1 MDNFIAHILVVDD
14 DDGIRSLVKKYLNEN
29 KYLVTTA
36 VSAEDA
42 TEKVKI
48 IKFDL
53 LVLDI
58 MMPGKSGLE
67 FIQEN
72 KNKLE
77 TPVILLTAKGEANE
91 RIEGLEIGADD
102 YLPKPFE
109 PKELIL
115 RIQNIINKT
124 KQNDQLR
131 VIEFDDIKI
140 DLNKQMIIK
149 KDTEYKINN
158 TEKVILEKM
167 INNPGKTFSREDIGV
182 LINLDKERSIDVIIT
197 RLRKKLRLIQKI
209 QNFYK
214 PLEEQDMF
222 YGLNKFVKNILP
234 KRLFYRAL
242 LIVAVPVIVL
252 QIVVTF
258 VFFDSLWIK
267 TNKGMTKAVVNE
279 ISTFIEVYNDE
290 IYNKNEITNLFSIY
304 QDLNIEFIQ
313 DNDFNYNHDERWFSP
328 IDRTLRRELK
338 SRYGTSEFWF
348 DTTGY
353 KELIDIRIK
362 YQDGYFKFLIPRD
375 RVTSSSARI
384 FALWIT
390 VPALIMVLISLIFLK
405 NQTRP
410 ITNLARAAE
419 KFGKG
424 EEIEE
429 FKPSGAAEI
438 RQAGYEFDKM
448 RKRII
453 RHLNQRSEMLS
464 GISHDLRTPLTRM
477 KLQIAF
483 IKEKELANKLS
494 EDINEMEKML
504 NEYLQFTSSAYLEK
518 DEIFDL
524 SELIQEIIKKYNN
537 DNISFKI
544 PSRIH
549 INGRKNLIKRC
560 INNLIDNAIKYGDKV
575 VVELNKNNN
584 NLFLKVEDNGPGIP
598 EKEYDNV
605 FKPFY
610 KIDKGRADSKSS
622 VGLGLSIASDIIRSH
637 GGNIK
642 LEKSSLKG
650 LGVKIFL
657 PV

>member
-1 MDNFIAHILVVDD
+1 
-14 DDGIRSLVKKYLNEN
+14 
-29 KYLVTTA
+29 
-36 VSAEDA
+36 
-42 TEKVKI
+42 
-48 IKFDL
+48 
-53 LVLDI
+53 
-58 MMPGKSGLE
+58 
-67 FIQEN
+67 
-72 KNKLE
+72 
-77 TPVILLTAKGEANE
+77 
-91 RIEGLEIGADD
+91 
-102 YLPKPFE
+102 
-109 PKELIL
+109 
-115 RIQNIINKT
+115 
-124 KQNDQLR
+124 
-131 VIEFDDIKI
+131 
-140 DLNKQMIIK
+140 
-149 KDTEYKINN
+149 
-158 TEKVILEKM
+158 
-167 INNPGKTFSREDIGV
+167 
-182 LINLDKERSIDVIIT
+182 
-197 RLRKKLRLIQKI
+197 
-209 QNFYK
+209 
-214 PLEEQDMF
+214 MF
-222 YGLNKFVKNILP
+222 YGLSKFVKNILP

-242 LIVAVPVIVL
+242 LIVAIPVIVL
-252 QIVVTF
+252 QLVITF

-279 ISTFIEVYNDE
+279 INTFIKVYNDE
-290 IYNKNEITNLFSIY
+290 IYDKNEITNLFSIY
-304 QDLNIEFIQ
+304 QDLNIEIIEN
-313 DNDFNYNHDERWFSP
+313 DNFDYEHDERWFSP

-348 DTTGY
+348 DTTNY

-362 YQDGYFKFLIPRD
+362 YQNGYFKFLIPKD

-410 ITNLARAAE
+410 ITNLAKAAE

-504 NEYLQFTSSAYLEK
+504 NEYLQFASSAYLEK

-524 SELIQEIIKKYNN
+524 SELIQNLIIKYNN
-537 DNISFKI
+537 NNIFFKV
-544 PSRIH
+544 PSKIY

-560 INNLIDNAIKYGDKV
+560 INNLIDNAIKYGEKV
-575 VVELNKNNN
+575 IIDLNRNNN
-584 NLFLKVEDNGPGIP
+584 NLFLKIEDNGPGIP

-642 LEKSSLKG
+642 LEKSSMNG